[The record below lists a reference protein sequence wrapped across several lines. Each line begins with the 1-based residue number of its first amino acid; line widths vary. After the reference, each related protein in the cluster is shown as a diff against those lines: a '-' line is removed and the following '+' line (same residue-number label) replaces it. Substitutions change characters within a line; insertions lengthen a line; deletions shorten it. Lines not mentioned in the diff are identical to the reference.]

1 MARPSAGEL
10 HLGIVGA
17 GRIAQIAHL
26 PAAMKADRV
35 RLVSICDASPRLVRG
50 VAERYGVPGYIDLEQ
65 LLESG
70 VDAILVATPD
80 RTHLPLAE
88 LALRAGKHVLVE
100 KPLADTAANA
110 ERLADIAAG
119 SGCKLQIGA
128 MKRHDPGIQYATT
141 ALERIGRVATAQV
154 WYRVMSALRQ
164 PTERTLFPPTFVDE
178 EVRRAEAAFKSD
190 RERYLLRTHGA
201 HVFDS
206 LSLLAG
212 ELTSLRADVAHVGDD
227 FSWHGT
233 GRLRQSDGLVS
244 FEISANV
251 HAEWSEGLDLYGEA
265 GHIQIRSHFP
275 FFRRASDVA
284 VFTEHNC
291 VTVRPSF
298 SDTDPY
304 ERQLEAFARAVLDDG
319 PTAPDAA
326 AGVAALRLI
335 EAVQDSTAHSGK
347 EVAL

>member
-1 MARPSAGEL
+1 MARSSAREL
-10 HLGIVGA
+10 RLGIVGA
-17 GRIAQIAHL
+17 GRIAQVAHL
-26 PAAMKADRV
+26 PAATKADRV
-35 RLVSICDASPRLVRG
+35 RLVSICDPSPLLAHG
-50 VAERYGVPGYIDLEQ
+50 VAERYGVPGYTNPEQ

-70 VDAILVATPD
+70 VDAIVVATPD
-80 RTHLPLAE
+80 RTHLPIAE

-110 ERLADIAAG
+110 ERLAEIAAG
-119 SGCKLQIGA
+119 SGRKLQVGA
-128 MKRHDPGIQYATT
+128 MKRHDPGIEYART
-141 ALERIGRVATAQV
+141 ALERIGRILTAQA

-164 PTERTLFPPTFVDE
+164 STERTLFPATLVDE
-178 EVRRAEAAFKSD
+178 EVRQVEAGFKAD

-201 HVFDS
+201 HLFDG
-206 LSLLAG
+206 LCLLAG
-212 ELTSLRADVAHVGDD
+212 ELTSLRADVAHLGDD
-227 FSWHGT
+227 YSWHGT

-291 VTVRPSF
+291 MTVRPSF
-298 SDTDPY
+298 GDTDPY
-304 ERQLEAFARAVLDDG
+304 ERQLEAFARAVLDDE
-319 PTAPDAA
+319 PTAPDTD

-347 EVAL
+347 EVAP